1 LIADKEFFSAIE
13 YLIDH
18 KILMVPKPA
27 SINEPALPFLPNW
40 IKDTAEWWA
49 TGKVTDKDFVLGI
62 QYLIEHG
69 IIRIN

>member
-1 LIADKEFFSAIE
+1 
-13 YLIDH
+13 
-18 KILMVPKPA
+18 
-27 SINEPALPFLPNW
+27 LPNW